1 MSLAEG
7 VSARVAY
14 KPYATGVIES
24 NSQPLSSTDPGPTG
38 GQVLRRVAT
47 TIKLG
52 KESYQATEIR
62 SDRQIVDMRHG
73 TRRVTGNVS
82 GEFSP
87 GTYFPLF
94 EAGFRGTAT
103 DSADTPLDQT
113 QFTSV
118 TADKAASTITFGS
131 GDPVAEGMRKG
142 SIFSLSGLTGPG
154 VPLNGVTFIAMGFGG
169 VTNSRI
175 TVHPAPPA
183 DMAAELTFAV
193 NMPGKHL
200 FIPSTGHVRRK
211 FALEVFHEDIESAR
225 LYKECRVG
233 GFNIGLPATG
243 LSTIEFPFSGR
254 DMELYDADSPLG
266 VAPFFTSPLPETTS
280 GIFAAVNGMLSV
292 GGTVVGV
299 VTGLTLAMDLQ
310 PSSDA
315 VVGQNF
321 VPEVF
326 LGTNNITGQMT
337 AMLED
342 NTFIRNFLN
351 EDEIE
356 IIVSLATSSA
366 PGSPT
371 VTMLLPRVKFSDAD
385 VGVTGL
391 GAQIQT
397 IPFTALKYVGTAS
410 GVDQTTMQIFDSAA

>member
-14 KPYATGVIES
+14 KPYTTGVIDS
-24 NSQPLSSTDPGPTG
+24 NTQAVSSTDPGPTG

-47 TIKLG
+47 TIKLA
-52 KESYQATEIR
+52 KDSYQATEIR
-62 SDRQIVDMRHG
+62 SDRQVVDMRHG

-103 DSADTPLDQT
+103 DAQDTPLDQST
-113 QFTSV
+113 FTSV
-118 TADKAASTITFGS
+118 VANKTASTITFGS
-131 GDPVAEGMRKG
+131 GDPVASGFRKG
-142 SIFSLSGLTGPG
+142 SIFSLAGVSATEFNGLQF
-154 VPLNGVTFIAMGFGG
+154 VAVAFGG
-169 VTNSRI
+169 ITNATI
-175 TVHPAPPA
+175 TVAPAPPA
-183 DMAAELTFAV
+183 DMAAELTFTV
-193 NMPGKHL
+193 NSPGKHL
-200 FIPSTGHVRRK
+200 FIPSTGFARRK
-211 FALEVFHEDIESAR
+211 FGLEVFHEDIASAR
-225 LYKECRVG
+225 LYTECRVG
-233 GFNIGLPATG
+233 GFNLGLPASG
-243 LSTIEFPFSGR
+243 MSTIEFPFFGR
-254 DMELYDADSPLG
+254 DMELYDAVSPLG
-266 VAPFFTSPLPETTS
+266 VAPFFTAPAPETTA
-280 GIFAAVNGMLSV
+280 GIFAAVNGMLLV
-292 GGTVVGV
+292 GGSVVGV

-310 PSSDA
+310 SSSDA

-326 LGTNNITGQMT
+326 QGTNAITGQMT

-356 IIVSLATSSA
+356 IFVSLATTNA
-366 PGSPT
+366 PDAPT

-385 VGVTGL
+385 VAVQGL
-391 GAQIQT
+391 GAQTLT
-397 IPFTALKYVGTAS
+397 IPFTALKYIGTAS
-410 GVDQTTMQIFDSAA
+410 GVEQTTMQIFDSAA